1 MANGN
6 TEKASGAFKIPSW
19 SLKGLW
25 TSSTQTTAPPT
36 PPTPPSPHPPPNK
49 SIVNQ
54 DSKES
59 HSAKPKNSK
68 ERGTATLAGSIP
80 SSSYSRDSQVVNK
93 CFCCDTILT
102 FPNTATKYKCSICHT
117 TNFVALRGGED
128 LDSHSSPGSISLQDV
143 NRIAEKCFAYALS
156 NEGKEKPLRDIFQQL
171 STYLYSGFK
180 SHNILNDSFKKQQD
194 IHRSRRHT
202 ASIDY
207 SEIRDMFGLLSKLP
221 TKRPLYSALK
231 GASDQLK
238 RISPP
243 SSNATQYRWL
253 FILLEIPVLSH
264 ALVPHQ
270 QPHARS
276 MSGDH
281 DVKTLCYD
289 ILKRSLGV
297 LSCIDDSKVINY
309 FTSWISHYN
318 HDQFIHEVDLI
329 NLYITFQLKKYFYL
343 ANNPHIKLSSTSSP
357 NIQEPDDLEYF
368 QSANLKDHIESGP
381 TSQDLPGFHQVPSP
395 QHFNESNGNNKSKN
409 GKDSKIRVQQYG
421 NDWRI
426 VSASKV
432 LSLFLRA
439 NKMRDDKIPISVFY
453 NSLVDYVNIKLD
465 FDSWQSQKKLH
476 TAHNCKEPELKAII
490 GYIHGTSVN
499 SSLFDDALLYICQ
512 YPFLISLGSK
522 ISVLEYEARRQ
533 MERKAEEAFINSL
546 DKRVVIDVY
555 LRIKVRRDHIVQ
567 DSMKAIKSNL
577 TNLKKS
583 LKVQFI
589 NEPGVDAGGLRKE
602 WFILLTKEI
611 FHPQAGL
618 FHNVEDS
625 NLLWFN
631 TFPLEDPEMY
641 FLFGAV
647 LGLAIYNSTILDLQF
662 PVALYKILLGKSL
675 HKGDYKQLYPESYK
689 SLSQLKTM
697 SSHQLKELE
706 LTFEVTLKDALGKV
720 HTRELIVN
728 GASVSVT
735 KENVDDYISR
745 YMKFFLRE
753 GIQPQLD
760 PFVEGFNTVIA
771 GNALSLFSEEEI
783 ELLLCGSDDHR
794 IDVDVLQSITKYIG
808 WPTTNDAANSNII
821 KWFWEYLAVL
831 GNTQRKKLL
840 VFVTG
845 SDRVPATGIQN
856 LPFKVS
862 LLGHGLDSER
872 LPIAHTCFNELAI
885 YNYSSKAKMIEKLN
899 KAINESSG
907 FGIK

>member
-1 MANGN
+1 MGYRTAEARSKISN
-6 TEKASGAFKIPSW
+6 TSSW

-25 TSSTQTTAPPT
+25 ASSPQTSSRPT
-36 PPTPPSPHPPPNK
+36 SDKAGSVQHTR
-49 SIVNQ
+49 
-54 DSKES
+54 
-59 HSAKPKNSK
+59 SK
-68 ERGTATLAGSIP
+68 ERSGESQKSKEDKIAAASAGSG
-80 SSSYSRDSQVVNK
+80 SSNSSHSQIVNK
-93 CFCCDTILT
+93 CFCCGTILT
-102 FPNTATKYKCSICHT
+102 FPSSATKYKCSICHT
-117 TNFVALRGGED
+117 TNFVASQHG
-128 LDSHSSPGSISLQDV
+128 DSLSSHMPADMMSFENIDCMIEECLT
-143 NRIAEKCFAYALS
+143 YAS
-156 NEGKEKPLRDIFQQL
+156 SEEGKDKSSREIFQQVY
-171 STYLYSGFK
+171 TYLYYGFR
-180 SHNILNDSFKKQQD
+180 SYDILNNSFMAKQLS
-194 IHRSRRHT
+194 HRSRHH
-202 ASIDY
+202 ANINFA
-207 SEIRDMFGLLSKLP
+207 EIRDTFNLLTKLP

-243 SSNATQYRWL
+243 SDKVTEYRWL
-253 FILLEIPVLSH
+253 FVLLEIPILSN
-264 ALVPHQ
+264 ALVPRNL
-270 QPHARS
+270 HARS
-276 MSGDH
+276 MSNDH
-281 DVKTLCYD
+281 EIKTLCYD
-289 ILKRSLGV
+289 ILKRCLGV
-297 LSCIDDSKVINY
+297 LSCIDHTKVVSY
-309 FTSWISHYN
+309 FISWIS
-318 HDQFIHEVDLI
+318 QFSQEQFVHTVEVI

-343 ANNPHIKLSSTSSP
+343 ANNPHIKLSSAPSP
-357 NIQEPDDLEYF
+357 DISEADELEYF
-368 QSANLKDHIESGP
+368 QSVNLKNHIESRP
-381 TSQDLPGFHQVPSP
+381 TSSDLPGPLSVPFS
-395 QHFNESNGNNKSKN
+395 QQTTNTSARDKGKH
-409 GKDSKIRVQQYG
+409 GKDAKIRVQQYG

-432 LSLFLRA
+432 LSLFIRA
-439 NKMRDDKIPISVFY
+439 NKMRNDKVPVSVFY

-465 FDSWQSQKKLH
+465 FDSWQSKKKSH
-476 TAHNCKEPELKAII
+476 TSHICKEPELKVII
-490 GYIHGTSVN
+490 GYIHGKGIN
-499 SSLFDDALLYICQ
+499 NSLFDDALVYLCQ

-631 TFPLEDPEMY
+631 NFPLEDAEMY

-662 PVALYKILLGKSL
+662 PAALYKILLGKSL
-675 HKGDYKQLYPESYK
+675 EKEDYKQLYPESYRN
-689 SLSQLKTM
+689 LSQLKVM
-697 SSHQLKELE
+697 SSEQLKELE
-706 LTFEVTLKDALGKV
+706 ITFEVTVKDAFGKL
-720 HTRELIVN
+720 HTKELIPG
-728 GASVSVT
+728 GAKVKVT
-735 KENVDDYISR
+735 EENVDNYVNK
-745 YMKFFLRE
+745 YMKFFMRD
-753 GIQPQLD
+753 GIRHQLD
-760 PFVEGFNTVIA
+760 SFVEGFNTVIA

-794 IDVDVLQSITKYIG
+794 IDIDVLQSVTKYIG
-808 WPTTNDAANSNII
+808 WPSIHDAASSNII
-821 KWFWEYLAVL
+821 KWFWEHVATL
-831 GNTQRKKLL
+831 NNSQRKKLL

-885 YNYSSKAKMIEKLN
+885 YNYNTKAKMIEKLE
-899 KAINESSG
+899 KAVNESSG